1 MSVVLTEK
9 AANEVKRYQE
19 ENKIEGEL
27 FLRVGAVAGGCS
39 GYSYKLEF
47 DQEFSEDQD
56 DKYDFHGI
64 KLVVDKKSSLL
75 LEGTTI
81 DWYEGLDARGFKFDN
96 PNVTKSCG
104 CGSSFQV

>member
-9 AANEVKRYQE
+9 AATQVKRYQDD
-19 ENKIEGEL
+19 NKVEDDM
-27 FLRVGAVAGGCS
+27 FLRVAVAASGCS

-47 DQEFSEDQD
+47 AQDFNEATDDQYE
-56 DKYDFHGI
+56 FHGVKI
-64 KLVVDKKSSLL
+64 VVDKKSSLL
-75 LEGTTI
+75 LDGTTI
-81 DWYEGLDARGFKFDN
+81 DWYEGLEARGFKFDN